1 MKKLLLIAA
10 IIAALAIPGSSW
22 AVGSCTQTATKDKD
36 SSVVSI
42 TFACTGDAAN
52 GSIPDTD
59 VSAANMALVLDK
71 AALNSVV
78 AYPTSGGTAPD
89 AADVQILMNSMDL
102 LGGLGT
108 NLIHAT
114 ATQGL
119 NPSSTFTGD
128 TWFPIIT
135 GTLTLKVSNQA
146 TASAN
151 YTVKLLFYRR

>member
-1 MKKLLLIAA
+1 
-10 IIAALAIPGSSW
+10 
-22 AVGSCTQTATKDKD
+22 
-36 SSVVSI
+36 
-42 TFACTGDAAN
+42 
-52 GSIPDTD
+52 
-59 VSAANMALVLDK
+59 MALVLDK

-78 AYPTSGGTAPD
+78 VYPTSGGTAPD
-89 AADVQILMNSMDL
+89 AADVQVLMNGMDL

-119 NPSSTFTGD
+119 NPASTFTGNI
-128 TWFPIIT
+128 WFPIIT